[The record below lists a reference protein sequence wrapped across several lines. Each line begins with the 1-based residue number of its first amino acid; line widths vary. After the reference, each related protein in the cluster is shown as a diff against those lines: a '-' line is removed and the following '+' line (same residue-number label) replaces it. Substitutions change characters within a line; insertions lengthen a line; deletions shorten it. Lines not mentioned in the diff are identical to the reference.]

1 MFWPLTNKALNN
13 MTLQEAHKI
22 IEGKRTEASS
32 TSETKI
38 YNKFLDVLEGLKSR
52 TFTNDEI
59 HSIER
64 ELDVLDLESNPRNK
78 KRYFKKALNAFE
90 SYLKDTFSL
99 TLKGYY
105 TKLGMAL
112 GTTFGMLFGIVVLQ
126 SWERSMGISL
136 GWIFGML
143 IGLAIGKSMDA
154 KAETEGRAL

>member
-1 MFWPLTNKALNN
+1 
-13 MTLQEAHKI
+13 MTLQEASNR
-22 IEGKRTEASS
+22 IERLRTE
-32 TSETKI
+32 TTNKSETKV
-38 YNKFLDVLEGLKSR
+38 YNKFLDVLEGVKSR

-59 HSIER
+59 NSIER
-64 ELDVLDLESNPRNK
+64 ELDILDLESNPRNK
-78 KRYFKKALNAFE
+78 KRHFKKALNAFE

-154 KAETEGRAL
+154 KAVNEGRAL